1 MKDRLASLYIYTKT
15 KLFTASVLF
24 SIAVVLVGGLT
35 LVELPCPVC
44 GGTGYV
50 SGAKGLEITDIQYEL
65 VSHEVVGLE
74 CGWDFERYEYNI
86 KLVVENTTI
95 NQTHGLVEVT
105 FHDPESTTV
114 RYIEVDDE
122 VEEAVETL
130 GGVIAASAIFVEEL
144 AAGDTRIIEDSIVF
158 DGITLEQL
166 GVEIHEVQAS
176 TAEEFPC
183 PFHDE
188 GTTKVPFTTWLRL
201 R

>member
-1 MKDRLASLYIYTKT
+1 MKT
-15 KLFTASVLF
+15 KLFTT
-24 SIAVVLVGGLT
+24 SIFFTLAVVLVGGIT
-35 LVELPCPVC
+35 LIELPCPVC
-44 GGTGYV
+44 DGTGYIR
-50 SGAKGLEITDIQYEL
+50 GAKGVEVIDIERKL

-74 CGWDFERYEYNI
+74 CGWDFERYEYDI

-95 NQTHGLVEVT
+95 NPTYGLVEIT
-105 FHDPESTTV
+105 FHDPESTKV

-130 GGVIAASAIFVEEL
+130 GGVIAAATIFVEEL
-144 AAGDTRIIEDSIVF
+144 AAGDTRTIEDNIIF

-188 GTTKVPFTTWLRL
+188 GTNKVPFTTWLRL

>member
-1 MKDRLASLYIYTKT
+1 VKDKLANLYTYTKT
-15 KLFTASVLF
+15 KLFTASIFFTL
-24 SIAVVLVGGLT
+24 AVVLVGGIT
-35 LVELPCPVC
+35 LIELPCPVC
-44 GGTGYV
+44 DGTGYIR
-50 SGAKGLEITDIQYEL
+50 GAKGVEVIDIERKL

-74 CGWDFERYEYNI
+74 CGWDFERYEYDI

-95 NQTHGLVEVT
+95 NPTYGLVEIT
-105 FHDPESTTV
+105 FHDPESTKV

-130 GGVIAASAIFVEEL
+130 GGVIAAATIFVEEL
-144 AAGDTRIIEDSIVF
+144 AAGDTRTIEDNIIF

-166 GVEIHEVQAS
+166 GVEIHEIQAS
-176 TAEEFPC
+176 TAAEFPC

-188 GTTKVPFTTWLRL
+188 GTNKVPFTTWLRL